1 MTKKILT
8 ACAIVVA
15 ILAVAAGLAYHRLQQ
30 EIASGELGRR
40 IGGMIREKT
49 GREVTLG
56 AIRIV
61 PPLSVEVADFHLA
74 PARGS
79 GAGLTLKAI
88 RVSVALDALLT
99 GKLALRSVTIVGPD
113 LQIVRQPDG
122 SSNLPELLGLPDE
135 RHSAGR
141 APTAPAGS
149 EAAPK
154 PAPELSEL
162 PFERIAVSE
171 GKLSFREAAWPEG
184 KTLELK
190 QLEASLDL
198 PRPGSPEAG
207 FTFQTATA
215 GGIFAATGSYDANR
229 KSAKVQGR
237 ASSLDLGQLAAALPA
252 GTLPISVGRFPLEAR
267 FQVTVGKTIEALE
280 LSASF
285 EGGELGVGPQAIPI
299 GGVHGAL
306 KLSAGTLELDGV
318 AGLVAGAIPVE
329 LKGKI
334 TNVLGTPGFEL
345 KLEMADTDLGRL
357 AASGLATVPK
367 GASGSISGHLAI
379 GGTAEAPRLE
389 GEFIPRGLRWTL
401 AAGGVE
407 VPVAVEKGSFKLT
420 PARAATEGLVIQL
433 GEQPVDAAFEVDDYV
448 GARRWK
454 GRLKV
459 ASAEAAALMALAPAE
474 VRERALALS
483 PRGKLSL
490 SLDASGTGT
499 DYTMSGE
506 LVPAGLSASLP
517 VEGGSV
523 PLSVRSGKVRF
534 AQDRAFS
541 ENLALD
547 VAGVSVQVSVQADHL
562 LSKPHAVVSVKIP
575 SLAVDEVVARLPAGL
590 QNRLSPYGLSGKLRA
605 DATIETRGTG
615 QAQMS
620 GSIDAKGLRGHVVQG
635 GQQVTF
641 EVVKGLIEP
650 AGDKLKTRGLEVAF
664 SLAATGRQGASGSRG
679 APSSVDAGAPP
690 LHPIAPSG
698 GSLEISGD
706 VSPLASPPR
715 LSLEV
720 VGSNI
725 DLEMASA
732 FAPDLPVKLEG
743 VGGFTAKVRGPLTA
757 PESAVV
763 LEMRGIGVVHP
774 MLGQALVGRS
784 GKLGYDG
791 SRLVASGVRFGLGGS
806 DVSLEGSIE
815 DPLGTGT
822 FRDLKFSGRLAL
834 TDLRESLASM
844 TAIRLEGAGTVEGQ
858 LTGNRAA
865 AEVAGTGRFSD
876 VTVMLPGKGGQMSKL
891 QLATASCRF
900 TAGAEGVT
908 VSPLEA
914 QLYGGNL
921 AAQLESAATGAMSM
935 DLKLKGADFGQVMA
949 DMQGMPG
956 AFTGRLDTVAKLQMG
971 REQGLA
977 GLSGSGQ
984 SVIEGLV
991 VNGKALGASV
1001 PGFKTVK
1008 KAQKLSKWGAI
1019 AGALAGKKT
1028 LLGQFGAGASALD
1041 EKYGP
1046 MLEFAMSEHDFGT
1059 VRYDFQANQGTLSGP
1074 VKTTGGKGN
1083 LEGSLQ
1089 IELGAGTA
1097 RGDFALAVTDGA
1109 QSLTVRNIVL
1119 DNTAT
1124 VAVSTRNGI
1133 DDFDYSSAG
1142 GSAPVQAGGATEPE
1156 AAGAAP
1162 TAGEEDATTRLLGEA
1177 LPGGEGTA
1185 SALVGGLK
1193 GLFGGKKKPR
1203 QPSPPPAPRGEP
1215 AAPVAPVEQPPA
1227 AEPTKAAPAVETQA
1241 PAVHPGSEAPP
1252 VTDAVQPAAEPVAA
1266 TAVSEPPPQTGGM
1279 GRRRRG
1285 NRATPTESPAP
1296 ATETPAPAAP
1306 ADPPPAAEPAKP
1318 APAEEPAP
1326 AAETPATETP
1336 APAAEPPAP
1345 AEPAEPPPAA
1355 ESAKPAPAEEPAPA
1369 TETPAPAAEPPAPAA
1384 PEEPPPA
1391 AEPPAPSAPAG
1402 PPTTPTTS

>member
-15 ILAVAAGLAYHRLQQ
+15 VLAVAAGLVYHRLQK

-61 PPLSVEVADFHLA
+61 PPLSVEVADFRLA
-74 PARGS
+74 PASGS
-79 GAGLTLKAI
+79 GAGLTLKAV

-99 GKLALRSVTIVGPD
+99 GKLMLRSVTIVGPD
-113 LQIVRQPDG
+113 LRIVRQPDG
-122 SSNLPELLGLPDE
+122 SSNLPELLGLPDARE
-135 RHSAGR
+135 SAGG
-141 APTAPAGS
+141 APAAPAGS
-149 EAAPK
+149 QAAPK

-171 GKLSFREAAWPEG
+171 GRLSFREAAWPEG
-184 KTLELK
+184 KVLELN

-198 PRPGSPEAG
+198 PRPGSPEMG
-207 FTFQTATA
+207 ITFQTATA

-267 FQVTVGKTIEALE
+267 FQVTLGKTIEALE

-318 AGLVAGAIPVE
+318 AGWVAGAIPVE
-329 LKGKI
+329 LKGKV
-334 TNVLGTPGFEL
+334 TNVLSAPGFAL
-345 KLEMADTDLGRL
+345 KLELADTDLGRL
-357 AASGLATVPK
+357 AAGGLAPVPK
-367 GASGSISGHLAI
+367 GASGSISGQLAI
-379 GGTAEAPRLE
+379 GGTAAAPRLE
-389 GEFIPRGLRWTL
+389 GEFIPRGLRWTI

-420 PARAATEGLVIQL
+420 PARAATEGLVIRL
-433 GEQPVDAAFEVDDYV
+433 GEQPVDAAFEMDDYI

-459 ASAEAAALMALAPAE
+459 ASAEAGALLALAPAQ

-490 SLDASGTGT
+490 SLEASGTGT

-534 AQDRAFS
+534 AQDKAFS

-547 VAGVSVQVSVQADHL
+547 VAGVAVQVSVQADHL
-562 LSKPHAVVSVKIP
+562 LSKPHAVVSAKLP
-575 SLAVDEVVARLPAGL
+575 SLPVDEVVARLPAGFQDKL
-590 QNRLSPYGLSGKLRA
+590 RPYGLSGKLRA
-605 DATIETRGTG
+605 DATVETRGPG
-615 QAQMS
+615 QVEMS
-620 GSIDAKGLRGHVVQG
+620 GSIDARGLRGHVAQG
-635 GQQVTF
+635 GRQITF

-664 SLAATGRQGASGSRG
+664 SLAGAGVATGRQGASAARGS
-679 APSSVDAGAPP
+679 SSSSDAGPSP
-690 LHPIAPSG
+690 LHPLAPRG
-698 GSLEISGD
+698 GSLEFSGD

-725 DLEMASA
+725 DLEMAGA
-732 FAPDLPVKLEG
+732 FAPDLPVRLEG

-763 LEMRGIGVVHP
+763 LEMRGVRVVHP

-806 DVSLEGSIE
+806 DLSLEGSVE

-822 FRDLKFSGRLAL
+822 FRDLKFTGRLAL
-834 TDLRESLASM
+834 TDLRESLATM

-876 VTVMLPGKGGQMSKL
+876 VTVMLPGKGGQMSKV

-900 TAGAEGVT
+900 SAGAAGVT

-921 AAQLESAATGAMSM
+921 AAQLESAATGAISM
-935 DLKLKGADFGQVMA
+935 DVKLKGADFGQVMA
-949 DMQGMPG
+949 DMRGMPG

-971 REQGLA
+971 REPGIA

-1008 KAQKLSKWGAI
+1008 KAQKLGKLGAI
-1019 AGALAGKKT
+1019 ASALAGKKT
-1028 LLGQFGAGASALD
+1028 VLGQLGAGASALD

-1046 MLEFAMSEHDFGT
+1046 ILEFAMGEHDFGT

-1089 IELGAGTA
+1089 LDLGAGAA
-1097 RGDFALAVTDGA
+1097 RGEFALAVTDGS

-1124 VAVSTRNGI
+1124 MAVSTRNGF
-1133 DDFDYSSAG
+1133 DDFEYSPAG
-1142 GSAPVQAGGATEPE
+1142 GAAPVQAGGVPEP
-1156 AAGAAP
+1156 AVDGAAAA
-1162 TAGEEDATTRLLGEA
+1162 TGEEDAATRLLGEA
-1177 LPGGEGTA
+1177 WPGGDVTA
-1185 SALVGGLK
+1185 SALGDSLK
-1193 GLFGGKKKPR
+1193 GLIGGKKKPR
-1203 QPSPPPAPRGEP
+1203 QPSPP
-1215 AAPVAPVEQPPA
+1215 VEQPPA
-1227 AEPTKAAPAVETQA
+1227 AEPTKASAEPPPSEPTKAAPAVETQA
-1241 PAVHPGSEAPP
+1241 PATQPGSEAAP
-1252 VTDAVQPAAEPVAA
+1252 VTDAVQPAAEPVA
-1266 TAVSEPPPQTGGM
+1266 TPAVSEPPPQTGGM

-1285 NRATPTESPAP
+1285 GRAAPTESP
-1296 ATETPAPAAP
+1296 
-1306 ADPPPAAEPAKP
+1306 PPAEESTKP

-1326 AAETPATETP
+1326 AAETPA
-1336 APAAEPPAP
+1336 PAAEA
-1345 AEPAEPPPAA
+1345 
-1355 ESAKPAPAEEPAPA
+1355 
-1369 TETPAPAAEPPAPAA
+1369 PAPAA

-1391 AEPPAPSAPAG
+1391 AEPPAPSSPAV
-1402 PPTTPTTS
+1402 PPTTPPTS